1 MQQSS
6 RYSEGTG
13 LGLAISSKIIEKMGG
28 NIHIKSGQNQGTEF
42 YFELTIESPDF
53 SQEII
58 EHTDDNHR
66 VSLEKIIENQNLV
79 TLIVDDVVT
88 NRVLLSVIL
97 ESIGFECHEA
107 ENGKQAIEMI
117 ESLNPSIVFMD
128 LMMPIMDGKEAV
140 DIIRNTMKNQTLPII
155 AVTADV
161 MTSTKE
167 SLLEIGFNDVV
178 SKPFTIDQIHATIAQ
193 CVHID
198 NDKTLENDNG
208 NTEAHIDIENDKE
221 LTIHSIV
228 SYLLTLPH
236 NQKEALFAAM
246 ELQDFDEM
254 LRIGNTEITPTLS
267 MSTILKRFQSAAELY
282 DYKFFSKLLEEY
294 SRNKS

>member
-1 MQQSS
+1 M
-6 RYSEGTG
+6 
-13 LGLAISSKIIEKMGG
+13 K
-28 NIHIKSGQNQGTEF
+28 
-42 YFELTIESPDF
+42 D
-53 SQEII
+53 
-58 EHTDDNHR
+58 
-66 VSLEKIIENQNLV
+66 
-79 TLIVDDVVT
+79 
-88 NRVLLSVIL
+88 
-97 ESIGFECHEA
+97 
-107 ENGKQAIEMI
+107 
-117 ESLNPSIVFMD
+117 
-128 LMMPIMDGKEAV
+128 
-140 DIIRNTMKNQTLPII
+140 IRNTMNNQTLPII

-198 NDKTLENDNG
+198 SDKTLENDNG